1 MSRRSPCCLSSSI
14 NRDGGGKNTFTPI
27 GIPAAL
33 HRSTTEKIHLTTQK
47 FLKLLLDPTHLQ
59 QANARAGLEFNEQ
72 INITADMSLAT
83 GRRTKDLNTFHW
95 TFTANQSHG
104 ITDFGDAGR
113 HGGHGS
119 HAVIVEA
126 AACCARPAHGP
137 VCGQHGAFFLR
148 RRARQP
154 IGYRSLFRPLQP
166 TMISIDLSGKVA
178 LITGASQG
186 IGAQIARTFHRAGAT
201 VVINHPG
208 FPNTAADAQALAD
221 ELNVH
226 RTDSARVIAADVSKP
241 NEVQSMMGEVQ
252 AACGGLDYLVN
263 NAAIIKDRTI
273 AKMSLDE
280 WDAVIDVNLS
290 GVFYGCKYAI
300 EIMRDHGAIV
310 SFGSIAA
317 IQGFFGQANYAS
329 AKAGVQAMMRV
340 LSREA
345 ARKNIRANAIAP
357 GVIDTSMAATIPEM
371 VRAEM
376 LKNVPLGR
384 FGTTDEVANVV
395 LFLCSPLASYVT
407 GQTIEINGGW
417 RG

>member
-1 MSRRSPCCLSSSI
+1 MPCSRSHFAMSVAI
-14 NRDGGGKNTFTPI
+14 N
-27 GIPAAL
+27 
-33 HRSTTEKIHLTTQK
+33 
-47 FLKLLLDPTHLQ
+47 
-59 QANARAGLEFNEQ
+59 
-72 INITADMSLAT
+72 
-83 GRRTKDLNTFHW
+83 LN
-95 TFTANQSHG
+95 S
-104 ITDFGDAGR
+104 
-113 HGGHGS
+113 
-119 HAVIVEA
+119 
-126 AACCARPAHGP
+126 
-137 VCGQHGAFFLR
+137 
-148 RRARQP
+148 
-154 IGYRSLFRPLQP
+154 
-166 TMISIDLSGKVA
+166 KVA

-201 VVINHPG
+201 VVLNHPNLG
-208 FPNTAADAQALAD
+208 PTAGDAAAIAD
-221 ELNVH
+221 ELNAL
-226 RTDSARVIAADVSKP
+226 RPGSAVIIPADVSKP
-241 NEVQSMMGEVQ
+241 EAVQ
-252 AACGGLDYLVN
+252 AMMQEVKAKLSGLDFLIN

-273 AKMSLDE
+273 AKMGLDE

-290 GVFYGCKYAI
+290 GVFYCCKYAL

-345 ARKNIRANAIAP
+345 ARKQIRANAIAP
-357 GVIDTSMAATIPEM
+357 GVIDTSMAATIPEN

-376 LKNVPLGR
+376 LKNVPLAR
-384 FGTTDEVANVV
+384 FGTTEEVANVV